1 MSMLKKAEV
10 DQFRQVLLL
19 LKARVDGDV
28 QQLTR
33 EALDRGEG
41 GGDPKSPTHLAELG
55 SQAFE
60 QEFSLRFVQ
69 NDQEILNEISAALK
83 RIEDGTFGLCQS
95 CLGEGRTAS
104 KAAIPKARLRVIP
117 YARNCVACERKRE
130 QLSL

>member
-1 MSMLKKAEV
+1 MLKKPEL
-10 DQFRQVLLL
+10 DQFRQLLL
-19 LKARVDGDV
+19 LIKARVDGDM

-69 NDQEILNEISAALK
+69 NDQEVLNEISAALK
-83 RIEDGTFGLCQS
+83 RIEKGTYGLCEG
-95 CLGEGRTAS
+95 CLEEGRPQS
-104 KAAIPKARLRVIP
+104 KAGIPKARLRVIP
-117 YARNCVACERKRE
+117 YARNCVECERKRE
-130 QLSL
+130 KLSL